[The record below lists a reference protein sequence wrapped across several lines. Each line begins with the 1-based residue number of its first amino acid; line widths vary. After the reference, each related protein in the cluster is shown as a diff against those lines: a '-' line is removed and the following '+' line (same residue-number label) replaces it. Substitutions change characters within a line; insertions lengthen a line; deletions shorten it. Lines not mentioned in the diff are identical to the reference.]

1 MRPASVV
8 VFGPFRDSVARMLDA
23 EEQCLVQQFIPHPPV
38 EGFHETVLHGL
49 AGCDVVPVNGMVL
62 RPGEDRMRGE
72 LSAIVGDNHPRLA
85 APGDQVRQLPGH
97 PHARDRGV
105 GDRGQA
111 LARHVIDDVEN
122 PEATTI
128 GHLIVNEVERPAGV
142 DPGFDQDRGA
152 DANSSP
158 PGSALADR
166 QPLFAIEPVYPVDP

>member
-1 MRPASVV
+1 MAWRACWRPKKQ
-8 VFGPFRDSVARMLDA
+8 G
-23 EEQCLVQQFIPHPPV
+23 LVQQFIPHPPV
-38 EGFHETVLHGL
+38 EGFDEAVLHGL
-49 AGCDVVPVNGMVL
+49 AGGDVVPVDGMVR

-72 LSAIVGDNHPRLA
+72 LRTIVGNNHPRLA

-97 PHARDRGV
+97 TPTRDRGV

-111 LARHVIDDVEN
+111 LARYVIDDVEN

-152 DANSSP
+152 DANSPP

-166 QPLFAIEPVYPVDP
+166 QPLVAIEPVDPVDP